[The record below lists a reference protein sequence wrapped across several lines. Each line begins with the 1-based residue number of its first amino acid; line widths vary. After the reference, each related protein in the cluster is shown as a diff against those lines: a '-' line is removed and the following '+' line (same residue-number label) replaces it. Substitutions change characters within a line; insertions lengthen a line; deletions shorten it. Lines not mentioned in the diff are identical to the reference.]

1 MEEHVLLHAGLARE
15 LEPPPGLLVALAG
28 LLHVALET
36 AHAIAKMPPEA
47 TQATKRLLKA
57 ADRPMVDAAR
67 RAEAD
72 AFRERLG
79 SPENREAVAAFL
91 EKRAPRWD

>member
-1 MEEHVLLHAGLARE
+1 M
-15 LEPPPGLLVALAG
+15 
-28 LLHVALET
+28 ALET